1 MMLRNLS
8 TMKKLL
14 VLMLISIFTVG
25 IIQVVGYNTMKS
37 LKNNIEDI
45 FKDRLEPGIVLTD
58 YRLNNRI
65 ILTYMYRSFHYTD
78 EKTINEIH
86 AGVKK
91 AFEENEMNLQL
102 LNDTSLKSDE
112 AEIINELID
121 EYPSFKE
128 TMEKVFELSLAN
140 KNEEALNLY
149 YSIAEPEYNRIL
161 SKGRELTQLNRDY
174 ASSLY
179 KESVEEV
186 NKNTRYTLI
195 ISTVLSILYVVF
207 GFIGVRTYITAPID
221 KIKTAVQRAE
231 AGELNFNV
239 DYDSKDEIGVLSA
252 SLNRMITKLRDL
264 IGQVKQS
271 SEHMAAFSNEL
282 TASTEQTSKA
292 SEHIAT
298 VTLDI
303 ASGTEHQVRTLI
315 ETEDIVTQMA
325 QDVQTIESNS
335 TSVSEAAIHAEQIS
349 VDGNEIIKNAVQQM
363 NKIQTSID
371 SLNNV
376 IFGLGDRSSE
386 IGQIVEVITSIAE
399 QTNLLA
405 LNAAIEAARAGENGK
420 GFAVVSEEVRK
431 LAEESSLSARRI
443 SVLIDGIQTETNRAV
458 DSMQFTTNE
467 VVIGINCVNTAGE
480 SFKKI
485 QHATKEVSAQVQGIS
500 TSVEH
505 MAIEMRHMTDS
516 MKQINGIAQSSA
528 EGTQNI
534 SAATE
539 EQLASMEE
547 ITASTFTLSKMAE
560 ELQNKTNTF
569 KV

>member
-14 VLMLISIFTVG
+14 ILMLISISTVG

-45 FKDRLEPGIVLTD
+45 FKDRLEPGIILTD

-65 ILTYMYRSFHYTD
+65 ILTDMYRSFLYTD
-78 EKTINEIH
+78 EKTIELINNE
-86 AGVKK
+86 VNK
-91 AFEENEMNLQL
+91 AFEDNEMNLQL
-102 LNDTSLKSDE
+102 LNDTNLKSDE
-112 AEIINELID
+112 AEIISELV
-121 EYPSFKE
+121 EQYPIFKE
-128 TMEKVFELSLAN
+128 TMEEVFQLSLAN

-149 YSIAEPEYNRIL
+149 YSIGEPEYNSIL
-161 SKGRELTQLNRDY
+161 SKGLELTELNRDY

-179 KESVEEV
+179 KDSVDQV
-186 NKNTRYTLI
+186 DKNTRNTMI
-195 ISTVLSILYVVF
+195 ISMVLSILYVVI
-207 GFIGVRTYITAPID
+207 GFIGVRKYITAPIE

-231 AGELNFNV
+231 AGELNFSV
-239 DYDSKDEIGVLSA
+239 DYDSKDEFGILSS
-252 SLNRMITKLRDL
+252 SLNRMIAQLRDL

-271 SEHMAAFSNEL
+271 SEHMVAFSTEL
-282 TASTEQTSKA
+282 TASTEQTNSA

-303 ASGTEHQVRTLI
+303 ASGSEHQVRTII
-315 ETEDIVTQMA
+315 ETEDIVTQMV
-325 QDVQTIESNS
+325 QDVQTIENNS

-363 NKIQTSID
+363 DKIQTSID
-371 SLNNV
+371 NLNNV

-431 LAEESSLSARRI
+431 LAEESSLSAQRI

-458 DSMQFTTNE
+458 ESMQFTTNE
-467 VVIGINCVNTAGE
+467 VVIGMNSVNTAGE
-480 SFKKI
+480 AFKKI
-485 QHATKEVSAQVQGIS
+485 QHATKQVSVQVQGIS

-505 MAIEMRHMTDS
+505 MAIEMNNMTDS

-560 ELQNKTNTF
+560 ELQNKTNMF

>member
-14 VLMLISIFTVG
+14 ILMLISISTVG

-45 FKDRLEPGIVLTD
+45 FKDRLEPGIILTD
-58 YRLNNRI
+58 YRLNNRV
-65 ILTYMYRSFHYTD
+65 ILTDMYRSFLYTD
-78 EKTINEIH
+78 EKTIELINNE
-86 AGVKK
+86 VNK
-91 AFEENEMNLQL
+91 AFEDNEMNLQL
-102 LNDTSLKSDE
+102 LNDTNLKSDE
-112 AEIINELID
+112 AEIISELV
-121 EYPSFKE
+121 EQYPIFKE
-128 TMEKVFELSLAN
+128 TMEQVFQLSLAN

-149 YSIAEPEYNRIL
+149 YSIGEPEYNSIL
-161 SKGRELTQLNRDY
+161 SKGLKLTELNRDY

-179 KESVEEV
+179 KDSVDQV
-186 NKNTRYTLI
+186 DKNTRNTMI
-195 ISTVLSILYVVF
+195 ISVVLSILYVVI
-207 GFIGVRTYITAPID
+207 GFIGVRKYITAPIE

-231 AGELNFNV
+231 AGELNFSV
-239 DYDSKDEIGVLSA
+239 DYNSKDEFGILST
-252 SLNRMITKLRDL
+252 SLNRMIAQLRDL

-271 SEHMAAFSNEL
+271 SEHMVAFSTEL
-282 TASTEQTSKA
+282 TASTEQTNSA

-303 ASGTEHQVRTLI
+303 ASGSEHQVRTII
-315 ETEDIVTQMA
+315 ETEDIVTQMV

-363 NKIQTSID
+363 DKIQTSID
-371 SLNNV
+371 NLNNV

-431 LAEESSLSARRI
+431 LAEESSLSAQRI

-458 DSMQFTTNE
+458 ESMQFTTNE
-467 VVIGINCVNTAGE
+467 VVIGMNSVNTAGE
-480 SFKKI
+480 AFKKI
-485 QHATKEVSAQVQGIS
+485 QHATKQVSVQVQGIS

-505 MAIEMRHMTDS
+505 MAIEMNNMTDS

-560 ELQNKTNTF
+560 ELQNKTNMF

>member
-1 MMLRNLS
+1 MLRNLS

-14 VLMLISIFTVG
+14 ILMLISISTVG

-45 FKDRLEPGIVLTD
+45 FKDRLEPGIILTD

-65 ILTYMYRSFHYTD
+65 ILTDMYRSFLYTD
-78 EKTINEIH
+78 EKTIELINNE
-86 AGVKK
+86 VNK
-91 AFEENEMNLQL
+91 AFEDNEMNLQL
-102 LNDTSLKSDE
+102 LNDTNLKSDE
-112 AEIINELID
+112 AEIISELV
-121 EYPSFKE
+121 EQYPIFKE
-128 TMEKVFELSLAN
+128 TMEQVFQLSLAN

-149 YSIAEPEYNRIL
+149 YSIGEPEYNSIL
-161 SKGRELTQLNRDY
+161 SKGLKLTELNRDY

-179 KESVEEV
+179 KDSVDQV
-186 NKNTRYTLI
+186 DKNTRNTMI
-195 ISTVLSILYVVF
+195 ISVVLSILYVVI
-207 GFIGVRTYITAPID
+207 GFIGVRKYITAPIE

-231 AGELNFNV
+231 AGELNFSV
-239 DYDSKDEIGVLSA
+239 DYNSKDEFGILST
-252 SLNRMITKLRDL
+252 SLNRMIAQLRDL

-271 SEHMAAFSNEL
+271 SEHMVAFSTEL
-282 TASTEQTSKA
+282 TASTEQTNSA

-303 ASGTEHQVRTLI
+303 ASGSEHQVRTII
-315 ETEDIVTQMA
+315 ETEDIVTQMV

-363 NKIQTSID
+363 DKIQTSID
-371 SLNNV
+371 NLNNV

-431 LAEESSLSARRI
+431 LAEESSLSAQRI

-458 DSMQFTTNE
+458 ESMQFTTNE
-467 VVIGINCVNTAGE
+467 VVIGMNSVNTAGE
-480 SFKKI
+480 AFKKI
-485 QHATKEVSAQVQGIS
+485 QHATKQVSVQVQGIS

-505 MAIEMRHMTDS
+505 MAIEMNNMTDS

-560 ELQNKTNTF
+560 ELQNKTNMF

>member
-14 VLMLISIFTVG
+14 ILMLISISTVG

-45 FKDRLEPGIVLTD
+45 FKDRLEPGIILTD

-65 ILTYMYRSFHYTD
+65 ILTDMYRSFLYTD
-78 EKTINEIH
+78 EKTIELINNE
-86 AGVKK
+86 VNK
-91 AFEENEMNLQL
+91 AFEDNEMNLQL
-102 LNDTSLKSDE
+102 LNNTNLKSDE
-112 AEIINELID
+112 AEIISELV
-121 EYPSFKE
+121 EQYPIFKE
-128 TMEKVFELSLAN
+128 TMERVFQLSLAN

-149 YSIAEPEYNRIL
+149 YSIGEPEYNSIL
-161 SKGRELTQLNRDY
+161 SKGLKLTELNRDY

-179 KESVEEV
+179 KDSVDQV
-186 NKNTRYTLI
+186 DKNTRNTMI
-195 ISTVLSILYVVF
+195 ISVVLSILYVVI
-207 GFIGVRTYITAPID
+207 GFIGVRKYITAPIE

-231 AGELNFNV
+231 AGELNFSV
-239 DYDSKDEIGVLSA
+239 DYNSKDEFGILST
-252 SLNRMITKLRDL
+252 SLNRMIAQLRDL

-271 SEHMAAFSNEL
+271 SEHMVAFSTEL
-282 TASTEQTSKA
+282 TASTEQTNSA

-303 ASGTEHQVRTLI
+303 ASGSEHQVRTII
-315 ETEDIVTQMA
+315 ETEDIVTQMV

-363 NKIQTSID
+363 DKIQTSID
-371 SLNNV
+371 NLNNV

-431 LAEESSLSARRI
+431 LAEESSLSAQRI

-458 DSMQFTTNE
+458 ESMQFTTNE
-467 VVIGINCVNTAGE
+467 VVIGMNSVNTAGE
-480 SFKKI
+480 AFKKI
-485 QHATKEVSAQVQGIS
+485 QHATKQVSVQVQGIS

-505 MAIEMRHMTDS
+505 MAIEMNNMTDS

-560 ELQNKTNTF
+560 ELQNKTNMF

>member
-14 VLMLISIFTVG
+14 ILMLISISTVG

-45 FKDRLEPGIVLTD
+45 FKDRLEPGIILTD

-65 ILTYMYRSFHYTD
+65 ILTDMYRSFLYTD
-78 EKTINEIH
+78 EKTIELINNE
-86 AGVKK
+86 VNK
-91 AFEENEMNLQL
+91 AFEDNEMNLQL
-102 LNDTSLKSDE
+102 LNDTNLKSDE
-112 AEIINELID
+112 AEIISELV
-121 EYPSFKE
+121 EQYPIFKE
-128 TMEKVFELSLAN
+128 TMEQVFQLSLAN

-149 YSIAEPEYNRIL
+149 YSIGEPEYNSIL
-161 SKGRELTQLNRDY
+161 SKGLKLTELNRDY

-179 KESVEEV
+179 KDSVDQV
-186 NKNTRYTLI
+186 DKNTRNTMI
-195 ISTVLSILYVVF
+195 VSVVLSILYVVI
-207 GFIGVRTYITAPID
+207 GFIGVRKYITAPIE

-231 AGELNFNV
+231 AGELNFSV
-239 DYDSKDEIGVLSA
+239 DYDSKDEFGILSS
-252 SLNRMITKLRDL
+252 SLNRTIAQLRDL

-271 SEHMAAFSNEL
+271 SEHMVAFSTEL
-282 TASTEQTSKA
+282 TASTEQTNSA

-303 ASGTEHQVRTLI
+303 ASGSEHQVRTII
-315 ETEDIVTQMA
+315 ETEDIVTQMV

-363 NKIQTSID
+363 DKIQTSID
-371 SLNNV
+371 NLNNV

-431 LAEESSLSARRI
+431 LAEESSLSAQRI

-458 DSMQFTTNE
+458 ESMQFTTNE
-467 VVIGINCVNTAGE
+467 VVIGMNSVNTAGE
-480 SFKKI
+480 AFKKI
-485 QHATKEVSAQVQGIS
+485 QHATKQVSVQVQGIS

-505 MAIEMRHMTDS
+505 MAIEMNNMTDS

-560 ELQNKTNTF
+560 ELQNKTNMF

>member
-1 MMLRNLS
+1 
-8 TMKKLL
+8 
-14 VLMLISIFTVG
+14 MLISISTVG

-45 FKDRLEPGIVLTD
+45 FKDRLEPGIILTD
-58 YRLNNRI
+58 YRLNNRV
-65 ILTYMYRSFHYTD
+65 ILTDMYRSFLYTD
-78 EKTINEIH
+78 EKTIELINNE
-86 AGVKK
+86 VNK
-91 AFEENEMNLQL
+91 AFEDNEMNLQL
-102 LNDTSLKSDE
+102 LNDTNLKSDE
-112 AEIINELID
+112 AEIISELV
-121 EYPSFKE
+121 EQYPIFKE
-128 TMEKVFELSLAN
+128 TMEQVFQLSLAN

-149 YSIAEPEYNRIL
+149 YSIGEPEYNSIL
-161 SKGRELTQLNRDY
+161 SKGLKLTELNRDY

-179 KESVEEV
+179 KDSVDQV
-186 NKNTRYTLI
+186 DKNTRNTMI
-195 ISTVLSILYVVF
+195 ISVVLSILYVVI
-207 GFIGVRTYITAPID
+207 GFIGVRKYITAPIE

-231 AGELNFNV
+231 AGELNFSV
-239 DYDSKDEIGVLSA
+239 DYNSKDEFGILST
-252 SLNRMITKLRDL
+252 SLNRMIAQLRDL

-271 SEHMAAFSNEL
+271 SEHMVAFSTEL
-282 TASTEQTSKA
+282 TASTEQTNSA

-303 ASGTEHQVRTLI
+303 ASGSEHQVRTII
-315 ETEDIVTQMA
+315 ETEDIVTQMV

-363 NKIQTSID
+363 DKIQNSID
-371 SLNNV
+371 NLNNV

-431 LAEESSLSARRI
+431 LAEESSLSAQRI

-458 DSMQFTTNE
+458 ESMQFTTNE
-467 VVIGINCVNTAGE
+467 VVIGMNSVNTAGE
-480 SFKKI
+480 AFKKI
-485 QHATKEVSAQVQGIS
+485 QHATKQVSVQVQGIS

-505 MAIEMRHMTDS
+505 MAIEMNNMTDS

-560 ELQNKTNTF
+560 ELQNKTNMF

>member
-1 MMLRNLS
+1 MLRNLS

-78 EKTINEIH
+78 EKTIKEIH

-121 EYPSFKE
+121 EYPSFIE

-186 NKNTRYTLI
+186 NKNTRYSLI

-231 AGELNFNV
+231 AGELNFSV

-315 ETEDIVTQMA
+315 ETEDIVTQMV

-335 TSVSEAAIHAEQIS
+335 TSVSAAAIHAEQIS

-376 IFGLGDRSSE
+376 VFGLGDRSSE

-467 VVIGINCVNTAGE
+467 VVIGINSVNTAGE

-485 QHATKEVSAQVQGIS
+485 QHATKEVSAQIQGIS

-534 SAATE
+534 SAATQ

>member
-14 VLMLISIFTVG
+14 ILMLISISTVG

-45 FKDRLEPGIVLTD
+45 FKDRLEPGIILTD

-65 ILTYMYRSFHYTD
+65 ILTDMYRSFLYTD
-78 EKTINEIH
+78 EKTIELINNE
-86 AGVKK
+86 VNK
-91 AFEENEMNLQL
+91 AFEDNEMNLQL
-102 LNDTSLKSDE
+102 LNDTNLKSDE
-112 AEIINELID
+112 AEIISELV
-121 EYPSFKE
+121 EQYPIFKE
-128 TMEKVFELSLAN
+128 TMEQVFQLSLAN

-149 YSIAEPEYNRIL
+149 YSIGEPEYNSIL
-161 SKGRELTQLNRDY
+161 SKGLKLTELNRDY

-179 KESVEEV
+179 KDSVDQV
-186 NKNTRYTLI
+186 DKNTRNTMI
-195 ISTVLSILYVVF
+195 ISVVLSILYVVI
-207 GFIGVRTYITAPID
+207 GFIGVRKYITAPIE

-231 AGELNFNV
+231 AGELNFSV
-239 DYDSKDEIGVLSA
+239 DYNSKDEFGILST
-252 SLNRMITKLRDL
+252 SLNRMIAQLRDL

-271 SEHMAAFSNEL
+271 SEHMVAFSTEL
-282 TASTEQTSKA
+282 TASTEQTNSA

-303 ASGTEHQVRTLI
+303 ASGSEHQVRTII
-315 ETEDIVTQMA
+315 ETEDIVTQMV

-363 NKIQTSID
+363 DKIQTSID
-371 SLNNV
+371 NLNNV

-431 LAEESSLSARRI
+431 LAEESSLSAQRI

-458 DSMQFTTNE
+458 ESMQFTTNE
-467 VVIGINCVNTAGE
+467 VVIGMNSVNTAGE
-480 SFKKI
+480 AFKKI
-485 QHATKEVSAQVQGIS
+485 QHATKQVSVQVQGIS

-505 MAIEMRHMTDS
+505 MAIEMNNMTDS

-560 ELQNKTNTF
+560 ELQNKTNMF

>member
-14 VLMLISIFTVG
+14 ILMLISISTVG

-45 FKDRLEPGIVLTD
+45 FKDRLEPGIILTD
-58 YRLNNRI
+58 YRLNNRV
-65 ILTYMYRSFHYTD
+65 ILTDMYRSFLYTD
-78 EKTINEIH
+78 EKTIELINNE
-86 AGVKK
+86 VNK
-91 AFEENEMNLQL
+91 AFEDNEMNLQL
-102 LNDTSLKSDE
+102 LNDTNLKSDE
-112 AEIINELID
+112 AEIISELV
-121 EYPSFKE
+121 EQYPIFKE
-128 TMEKVFELSLAN
+128 TMEQVFQLSLAN

-149 YSIAEPEYNRIL
+149 YSIGEPEYNSIL
-161 SKGRELTQLNRDY
+161 SKGLKLTELNRDY

-179 KESVEEV
+179 KDSVDQV
-186 NKNTRYTLI
+186 DKNTRNTMI
-195 ISTVLSILYVVF
+195 ISVVLSILYVVI
-207 GFIGVRTYITAPID
+207 GFIGVRKYITAPIE

-231 AGELNFNV
+231 AGELNFSV
-239 DYDSKDEIGVLSA
+239 DYNSKDEFGILST
-252 SLNRMITKLRDL
+252 SLNRMIAQLRDL

-271 SEHMAAFSNEL
+271 SEHMVAFSTEL
-282 TASTEQTSKA
+282 TASTEQTNSA

-303 ASGTEHQVRTLI
+303 ASGSEHQVRTII
-315 ETEDIVTQMA
+315 ETEDIVTQMV

-363 NKIQTSID
+363 DKIQNSID
-371 SLNNV
+371 NLNNV

-431 LAEESSLSARRI
+431 LAEESSLSAQRI

-458 DSMQFTTNE
+458 ESMQFTTNE
-467 VVIGINCVNTAGE
+467 VVIGMNSVNTAGE
-480 SFKKI
+480 AFKKI
-485 QHATKEVSAQVQGIS
+485 QHATKQVSVQVQGIS

-505 MAIEMRHMTDS
+505 MAIEMNNMTDS

-560 ELQNKTNTF
+560 ELQNKTNMF

>member
-14 VLMLISIFTVG
+14 ILMLISISTVG

-45 FKDRLEPGIVLTD
+45 FKDRLEPGIILTD

-65 ILTYMYRSFHYTD
+65 ILTDMYRSFLYTD
-78 EKTINEIH
+78 EKTIELINNE
-86 AGVKK
+86 VNK
-91 AFEENEMNLQL
+91 AFEDNEMNLQL
-102 LNDTSLKSDE
+102 LNDTNLKSDE
-112 AEIINELID
+112 AEIISELV
-121 EYPSFKE
+121 EQYPIFKE
-128 TMEKVFELSLAN
+128 TMEQVFQLSLAN

-149 YSIAEPEYNRIL
+149 YSIGEPEYNSIL
-161 SKGRELTQLNRDY
+161 SKGLKLTELNRDY

-179 KESVEEV
+179 KDSVDQV
-186 NKNTRYTLI
+186 DKNTRNTMI
-195 ISTVLSILYVVF
+195 VSVVLSILYVVI
-207 GFIGVRTYITAPID
+207 GFIGVRKYITAPIE

-231 AGELNFNV
+231 AGELNFSV
-239 DYDSKDEIGVLSA
+239 DYNSKDEFGILST
-252 SLNRMITKLRDL
+252 SLNRMIAQLRDL

-271 SEHMAAFSNEL
+271 SEHMVAFSTEL
-282 TASTEQTSKA
+282 TASTEQTNSA

-303 ASGTEHQVRTLI
+303 ASGSEHQVRTII
-315 ETEDIVTQMA
+315 ETEDIVTQMV

-363 NKIQTSID
+363 DKIQTSID
-371 SLNNV
+371 NLNNV

-431 LAEESSLSARRI
+431 LAEESSLSAQRI

-458 DSMQFTTNE
+458 ESMQFTTNE
-467 VVIGINCVNTAGE
+467 VVIGMNSVNTAGE
-480 SFKKI
+480 AFKKI
-485 QHATKEVSAQVQGIS
+485 QHATKQVSVQVQGIS

-505 MAIEMRHMTDS
+505 MAIEMNNMTDS

-560 ELQNKTNTF
+560 ELQNKTNMF

>member
-1 MMLRNLS
+1 M
-8 TMKKLL
+8 
-14 VLMLISIFTVG
+14 
-25 IIQVVGYNTMKS
+25 
-37 LKNNIEDI
+37 
-45 FKDRLEPGIVLTD
+45 
-58 YRLNNRI
+58 
-65 ILTYMYRSFHYTD
+65 
-78 EKTINEIH
+78 
-86 AGVKK
+86 
-91 AFEENEMNLQL
+91 
-102 LNDTSLKSDE
+102 
-112 AEIINELID
+112 
-121 EYPSFKE
+121 
-128 TMEKVFELSLAN
+128 
-140 KNEEALNLY
+140 
-149 YSIAEPEYNRIL
+149 
-161 SKGRELTQLNRDY
+161 
-174 ASSLY
+174 
-179 KESVEEV
+179 
-186 NKNTRYTLI
+186 
-195 ISTVLSILYVVF
+195 
-207 GFIGVRTYITAPID
+207 
-221 KIKTAVQRAE
+221 
-231 AGELNFNV
+231 
-239 DYDSKDEIGVLSA
+239 
-252 SLNRMITKLRDL
+252 
-264 IGQVKQS
+264 
-271 SEHMAAFSNEL
+271 
-282 TASTEQTSKA
+282 
-292 SEHIAT
+292 
-298 VTLDI
+298 
-303 ASGTEHQVRTLI
+303 
-315 ETEDIVTQMA
+315 
-325 QDVQTIESNS
+325 
-335 TSVSEAAIHAEQIS
+335 
-349 VDGNEIIKNAVQQM
+349 
-363 NKIQTSID
+363 
-371 SLNNV
+371 

>member
-14 VLMLISIFTVG
+14 ILMLISISTVG

-45 FKDRLEPGIVLTD
+45 FKDRLEPGIILTD
-58 YRLNNRI
+58 YRLNNRV
-65 ILTYMYRSFHYTD
+65 ILTDMYRSFLYTD
-78 EKTINEIH
+78 EKTIELINNE
-86 AGVKK
+86 VNK
-91 AFEENEMNLQL
+91 AFEDNEMNLQL
-102 LNDTSLKSDE
+102 LNDTNLKSDE
-112 AEIINELID
+112 AEIISELV
-121 EYPSFKE
+121 EQYPIFKE
-128 TMEKVFELSLAN
+128 TMEQVFQLSLAN

-149 YSIAEPEYNRIL
+149 YSIGEPEYNSIL
-161 SKGRELTQLNRDY
+161 SKGLKLTELNRDY

-179 KESVEEV
+179 KDSVDQV
-186 NKNTRYTLI
+186 DKNTRNTMI
-195 ISTVLSILYVVF
+195 VSVVLSILYVVI
-207 GFIGVRTYITAPID
+207 GFIGVRKYITAPIE

-231 AGELNFNV
+231 AGELNFSV
-239 DYDSKDEIGVLSA
+239 DYNSKDEFGILST
-252 SLNRMITKLRDL
+252 SLNRMIAQLRDL

-271 SEHMAAFSNEL
+271 SEHMVAFSTEL
-282 TASTEQTSKA
+282 TASTEQTNSA

-303 ASGTEHQVRTLI
+303 ASGSEHQVRTII
-315 ETEDIVTQMA
+315 ETEDIVTQMV

-363 NKIQTSID
+363 DKIQTSID
-371 SLNNV
+371 NLNNV

-431 LAEESSLSARRI
+431 LAEESSLSAQRI

-458 DSMQFTTNE
+458 ESMQFTTNE
-467 VVIGINCVNTAGE
+467 VVIGMNSVNTAGE
-480 SFKKI
+480 AFKKI
-485 QHATKEVSAQVQGIS
+485 QHATKQVSVQVQGIS

-505 MAIEMRHMTDS
+505 MAIEMNNMTDS

-560 ELQNKTNTF
+560 ELQNKTNMF

>member
-1 MMLRNLS
+1 MLRNLS

-14 VLMLISIFTVG
+14 ILMLISISTVG

-45 FKDRLEPGIVLTD
+45 FKDRLEPGIILTD

-65 ILTYMYRSFHYTD
+65 ILTDMYRSFLYTD
-78 EKTINEIH
+78 EKTIELINNE
-86 AGVKK
+86 VNK
-91 AFEENEMNLQL
+91 AFEDNEMNLQL
-102 LNDTSLKSDE
+102 LNDTNLKSDE
-112 AEIINELID
+112 AEIISELV
-121 EYPSFKE
+121 EQYPIFKE
-128 TMEKVFELSLAN
+128 TMEQVFQLSLAN

-149 YSIAEPEYNRIL
+149 YSIGEPEYNSIL
-161 SKGRELTQLNRDY
+161 SKGLKLTELNRDY

-179 KESVEEV
+179 KDSVDQV
-186 NKNTRYTLI
+186 DKNTRNTMI
-195 ISTVLSILYVVF
+195 VSVVLSILYVVI
-207 GFIGVRTYITAPID
+207 GFIGVRKYITAPIE

-231 AGELNFNV
+231 AGELNFSV
-239 DYDSKDEIGVLSA
+239 DYDSKDEFGILSS
-252 SLNRMITKLRDL
+252 SLNRMIAQLRDL

-271 SEHMAAFSNEL
+271 SEHMVAFSTEL
-282 TASTEQTSKA
+282 TASTEQTNSA

-303 ASGTEHQVRTLI
+303 ASGSEHQVRTII
-315 ETEDIVTQMA
+315 ETEDIVTQMV

-363 NKIQTSID
+363 DKIQTSID
-371 SLNNV
+371 NLNNV

-431 LAEESSLSARRI
+431 LAEESSLSAQRI

-458 DSMQFTTNE
+458 ESMQFTTNE
-467 VVIGINCVNTAGE
+467 VVIGMNSVNTAGE
-480 SFKKI
+480 AFKKI
-485 QHATKEVSAQVQGIS
+485 QHATKQVSVQVQGIS

-505 MAIEMRHMTDS
+505 MAIEMNNMTDS

-560 ELQNKTNTF
+560 ELQNKTNMF

>member
-1 MMLRNLS
+1 
-8 TMKKLL
+8 
-14 VLMLISIFTVG
+14 
-25 IIQVVGYNTMKS
+25 
-37 LKNNIEDI
+37 
-45 FKDRLEPGIVLTD
+45 
-58 YRLNNRI
+58 
-65 ILTYMYRSFHYTD
+65 
-78 EKTINEIH
+78 
-86 AGVKK
+86 
-91 AFEENEMNLQL
+91 
-102 LNDTSLKSDE
+102 
-112 AEIINELID
+112 
-121 EYPSFKE
+121 
-128 TMEKVFELSLAN
+128 
-140 KNEEALNLY
+140 
-149 YSIAEPEYNRIL
+149 
-161 SKGRELTQLNRDY
+161 
-174 ASSLY
+174 
-179 KESVEEV
+179 
-186 NKNTRYTLI
+186 
-195 ISTVLSILYVVF
+195 
-207 GFIGVRTYITAPID
+207 
-221 KIKTAVQRAE
+221 
-231 AGELNFNV
+231 
-239 DYDSKDEIGVLSA
+239 
-252 SLNRMITKLRDL
+252 
-264 IGQVKQS
+264 
-271 SEHMAAFSNEL
+271 
-282 TASTEQTSKA
+282 
-292 SEHIAT
+292 
-298 VTLDI
+298 
-303 ASGTEHQVRTLI
+303 
-315 ETEDIVTQMA
+315 
-325 QDVQTIESNS
+325 
-335 TSVSEAAIHAEQIS
+335 
-349 VDGNEIIKNAVQQM
+349 M

>member
-14 VLMLISIFTVG
+14 ILMLISISTVG

-45 FKDRLEPGIVLTD
+45 FKDRLEPGIILTD

-65 ILTYMYRSFHYTD
+65 ILTDMYRSFLYTD
-78 EKTINEIH
+78 EKTIELINNE
-86 AGVKK
+86 VNK
-91 AFEENEMNLQL
+91 AFEDNEMNLQL
-102 LNDTSLKSDE
+102 LNDTNLKSDE
-112 AEIINELID
+112 AEIISELV
-121 EYPSFKE
+121 EQYPIFKE
-128 TMEKVFELSLAN
+128 TMEQVFQLSLAN

-149 YSIAEPEYNRIL
+149 YSIGEPEYNSIL
-161 SKGRELTQLNRDY
+161 SKGLKLTELNRDY

-179 KESVEEV
+179 KDSVDQV
-186 NKNTRYTLI
+186 DKNTRNTMI
-195 ISTVLSILYVVF
+195 VSVVLSILYVVI
-207 GFIGVRTYITAPID
+207 GFIGVRKYITAPIE

-231 AGELNFNV
+231 AGELNFSV
-239 DYDSKDEIGVLSA
+239 DYDSKDEFGILSS
-252 SLNRMITKLRDL
+252 SLNRMIAQLRDL

-271 SEHMAAFSNEL
+271 SEHMVAFSTEL
-282 TASTEQTSKA
+282 TASTEQTNSA

-303 ASGTEHQVRTLI
+303 ASGSEHQVRTII
-315 ETEDIVTQMA
+315 ETEDIVTQMV

-363 NKIQTSID
+363 DKIQTSID
-371 SLNNV
+371 NLNNV

-431 LAEESSLSARRI
+431 LAEESSLSAQRI

-458 DSMQFTTNE
+458 ESMQFTTNE
-467 VVIGINCVNTAGE
+467 VVIGMNSVNTAGE
-480 SFKKI
+480 AFKKI
-485 QHATKEVSAQVQGIS
+485 QHATKQVSVQVQGIS

-505 MAIEMRHMTDS
+505 MAIEMNNMTDS

-560 ELQNKTNTF
+560 ELQNKTNMF

>member
-1 MMLRNLS
+1 MLRNLS

-14 VLMLISIFTVG
+14 ILMLISISTVG

-45 FKDRLEPGIVLTD
+45 FKDRLEPGIILTD

-65 ILTYMYRSFHYTD
+65 ILTDMYRSFLYTD
-78 EKTINEIH
+78 EKTIELINNE
-86 AGVKK
+86 VNK
-91 AFEENEMNLQL
+91 AFEDNEMNLQL
-102 LNDTSLKSDE
+102 LNDTNLKSDE
-112 AEIINELID
+112 AEIISELV
-121 EYPSFKE
+121 EQYPIFKE
-128 TMEKVFELSLAN
+128 TMEQVFQLSLAN

-149 YSIAEPEYNRIL
+149 YSIGEPGYNSIL
-161 SKGRELTQLNRDY
+161 SKGLKLTELNRDY

-179 KESVEEV
+179 KDSVDQV
-186 NKNTRYTLI
+186 DKNTRNTMI
-195 ISTVLSILYVVF
+195 VSVVLSILYVVI
-207 GFIGVRTYITAPID
+207 GFIGVRKYITAPIE

-231 AGELNFNV
+231 AGELNFSV
-239 DYDSKDEIGVLSA
+239 DYDSKDEFGILSS
-252 SLNRMITKLRDL
+252 SLNRTIAQLRDL

-271 SEHMAAFSNEL
+271 SEHMVAFSTEL
-282 TASTEQTSKA
+282 TASTEQTNSA

-303 ASGTEHQVRTLI
+303 ASGSEHQVRTII
-315 ETEDIVTQMA
+315 ETEDIVTQMV

-363 NKIQTSID
+363 DKIQTSID
-371 SLNNV
+371 NLNNV

-431 LAEESSLSARRI
+431 LAEESSLSAQRI

-458 DSMQFTTNE
+458 ESMQFTTNE
-467 VVIGINCVNTAGE
+467 VVIGMNSVNTAGE
-480 SFKKI
+480 AFKKI
-485 QHATKEVSAQVQGIS
+485 QHATKQVSVQVQGIS

-505 MAIEMRHMTDS
+505 MAIEMNNMTDS

-560 ELQNKTNTF
+560 ELQNKTNMF